1 MYRKSHP
8 LFMICHTPTHV
19 GSGSDLGIV
28 DLPIQRERHT
38 KFPKFEG
45 SSVKG
50 AIREAFERR
59 VSSQE
64 FASADAPGTMIHRLF
79 GYDEGS
85 LTDSQKKGLKKHF
98 KNKKGEEQT
107 SFAGA
112 LGFSDAR
119 MLLFPVKSMKGV
131 FAWITCFRALK
142 QFEKDM
148 QLSNKG
154 FHFKGLNEDYLK
166 EDRQQTYLFSPN
178 SPLLVKDKVILEEFT
193 FKVANELNGTVQVV
207 EKEGESPVDFP
218 HWLAQHLFDG
228 DGSYWCDKLKTDIVV
243 LPDDDFTDFVNQS
256 TEVITRTKIDNNTG
270 TVAKGA
276 LFTEEYLP
284 SDSIMYTLVLTSD
297 EFREEPKNDD
307 SLNPIKQDK
316 VYEFFNQNLPD
327 VVQIGGNATLGKG
340 IVRTKLL
347 NL

>member
-1 MYRKSHP
+1 
-8 LFMICHTPTHV
+8 MICHTPTHV
-19 GSGSDLGIV
+19 GTGSDLGIV

-50 AIREAFERR
+50 AVREAFERKIH
-59 VSSQE
+59 SKSKE
-64 FASADAPGTMIHRLF
+64 YNSAGAPETMIHRLF
-79 GYDEGS
+79 GYDDGS
-85 LTDSQKKGLKKHF
+85 LTDSQKAQLKGHF
-98 KNKKGEEQT
+98 INKKEEEQT

-119 MLLFPVKSMKGV
+119 LLLFPVKSMKGV
-131 FAWITCFRALK
+131 FAWVTCFRALK

-148 QLSNKG
+148 QLSDDTG
-154 FHFKGLNEDYLK
+154 FHFKGLNENYLK

-178 SPLLVKDKVILEEFT
+178 SSLLVKDKVILEEYT
-193 FKVANELNGTVQVV
+193 FKVDNELNGTVQVI
-207 EKEGESPVDFP
+207 EREGAPPVDFP
-218 HWLAQHLFDG
+218 DWLAQHLFDD
-228 DGSYWCDKLKTDIVV
+228 DGSYWCDKLKNDIVV

-284 SDSIMYTLVLTSD
+284 SDSIMYTLALTAS
-297 EFREEPKNDD
+297 EFREQNAIE
-307 SLNPIKQDK
+307 QDK
-316 VYEFFNQNLPD
+316 VFGFFNEHLPE
-327 VVQIGGNATLGKG
+327 VIQIGGNATLGKG

-347 NL
+347 KL

>member
-1 MYRKSHP
+1 MYRKAHP

-19 GSGSDLGIV
+19 GTGSDLGIV

-50 AIREAFERR
+50 AIREAFERKLDSKNKR
-59 VSSQE
+59 YNAV
-64 FASADAPGTMIHRLF
+64 DAPETMVHRLF
-79 GYDEGS
+79 GYDDHS
-85 LTDSQKKGLKKHF
+85 LADDQKKQLKNIF
-98 KNKKGEEQT
+98 KNKKDEEQT

-119 MLLFPVKSMKGV
+119 LLLFPVKSMKGV
-131 FAWITCFRALK
+131 FAWVTCFRALK

-148 QLSNKG
+148 QLSNSD
-154 FHFKGLNEDYLK
+154 FHFKELNEDYLK
-166 EDRQQTYLFSPN
+166 GDRQQTYLFSPN
-178 SPLLVKDKVILEEFT
+178 SSLVVKGKVILEEFT
-193 FKVANELNGTVQVV
+193 FEVANELNGTVQVV
-207 EKEGESPVDFP
+207 EKKDASPIDFP
-218 HWLAQHLFDG
+218 DWLAKHLFSD
-228 DGSYWCDKLKTDIVV
+228 DGSYWCDKLRTDIVV

-256 TEVITRTKIDNNTG
+256 TEVITRTKIDNYTG
-270 TVAKGA
+270 TVAKRA

-284 SDSIMYTLVLTSD
+284 ADSVMYTLALTAD
-297 EFREEPKNDD
+297 EFKEEGA
-307 SLNPIKQDK
+307 IGQDK
-316 VYEFFNQNLPD
+316 VYEFFSQNLPD
-327 VVQIGGNATLGKG
+327 VFQIGGNATLGKG

>member
-1 MYRKSHP
+1 MYRKAHP
-8 LFMICHTPTHV
+8 LFMICHTPTHL
-19 GSGSDLGIV
+19 GTGSDLGIV

-50 AIREAFERR
+50 AFREAFERKLD
-59 VSSQE
+59 SKNKGYKTI
-64 FASADAPGTMIHRLF
+64 DAPETMIHRLF
-79 GYDEGS
+79 GYDDHG
-85 LTDSQKKGLKKHF
+85 LADDQKKQLKYFF
-98 KNKKGEEQT
+98 KNKKDEEQT

-119 MLLFPVKSMKGV
+119 LLLFPVKSMKGV
-131 FAWITCFRALK
+131 FAWVTCFRALK
-142 QFEKDM
+142 QFEKDL
-148 QLSNKG
+148 QLSNTG

-166 EDRQQTYLFSPN
+166 EERQQTYLFSPN
-178 SPLLVKDKVILEEFT
+178 SSLLINGKVILEEFT
-193 FKVANELNGTVQVV
+193 FKVANELNGTVQVI
-207 EKEGESPVDFP
+207 EKEGASPVDFP
-218 HWLAQHLFDG
+218 DWLTQHLFDN

-284 SDSIMYTLVLTSD
+284 SDSIMYTLALTAS
-297 EFREEPKNDD
+297 EFREQNAIE
-307 SLNPIKQDK
+307 QDE
-316 VYEFFNQNLPD
+316 VFDFFNEHLPE
-327 VVQIGGNATLGKG
+327 VIQIGGNATLGKG

>member
-1 MYRKSHP
+1 MYRKAHP

-19 GSGSDLGIV
+19 GTGSDLGIV

-45 SSVKG
+45 SSIKG
-50 AIREAFERR
+50 ALREAFERKLDSKNTR
-59 VSSQE
+59 YNSI
-64 FASADAPGTMIHRLF
+64 DAPETMIHRLF
-79 GYDEGS
+79 GYDDHG
-85 LTDSQKKGLKKHF
+85 LADDQKKQLKKLF
-98 KNKKGEEQT
+98 RNKKDEEQT

-119 MLLFPVKSMKGV
+119 LLLFPVKSMKGV
-131 FAWITCFRALK
+131 FAWVTCLRALK

-148 QLSNKG
+148 QLSNSG
-154 FHFKGLNEDYLK
+154 FQVKELNEEYLNPN
-166 EDRQQTYLFSPN
+166 ETYLFSSN
-178 SPLLVKDKVILEEFT
+178 SSLPVKEKVILEEFT
-193 FKVANELNGTVQVV
+193 FKVANELNGTVQVI
-207 EKEGESPVDFP
+207 EKEGASPVDFP
-218 HWLAQHLFDG
+218 DWLAQYLFDN

-256 TEVITRTKIDNNTG
+256 TEIITRTKIDNNTG

-284 SDSIMYTLVLTSD
+284 SDSVMYTLALTAD
-297 EFREEPKNDD
+297 EFKEND
-307 SLNPIKQDK
+307 PIKQND
-316 VYEFFNQNLPD
+316 VYTFFGENLPE
-327 VVQIGGNATLGKG
+327 VIQIGGNATLGKG